1 VIETFNVEGAPPAVG
16 PYSHGVLCSGTMLF
30 LSGQVALLADGS
42 FVDGDVTAQTE
53 QVFKNISLVLASQG
67 ATLADVVKTTV
78 LLATMDDFAAMNT
91 VYADTFGEHRPARS
105 AFAVARLPKDA
116 LVEIEVIACRA

>member
-1 VIETFNVEGAPPAVG
+1 
-16 PYSHGVLCSGTMLF
+16 MLF

-42 FVDGDVTAQTE
+42 FVNGDVAAQTE

-67 ATLADVVKTTV
+67 ATLDDVVKTTV
-78 LLATMDDFAAMNT
+78 LLATMDDFAAMNA
-91 VYADTFGEHRPARS
+91 VYASAFGEHRPARS